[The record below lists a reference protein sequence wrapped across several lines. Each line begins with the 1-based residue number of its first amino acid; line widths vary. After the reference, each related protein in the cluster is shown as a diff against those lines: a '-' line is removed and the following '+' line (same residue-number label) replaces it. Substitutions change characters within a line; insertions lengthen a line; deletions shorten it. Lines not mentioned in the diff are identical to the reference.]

1 MKSTII
7 SQLQSLV
14 SLHRGAKIYLTGHSL
29 GGAIALLAS
38 TDVAEVIANITA
50 FITFG

>member
-1 MKSTII
+1 M
-7 SQLQSLV
+7 

-38 TDVAEVIANITA
+38 TDIKEVIGGLSA
-50 FITFG
+50 FTTFG